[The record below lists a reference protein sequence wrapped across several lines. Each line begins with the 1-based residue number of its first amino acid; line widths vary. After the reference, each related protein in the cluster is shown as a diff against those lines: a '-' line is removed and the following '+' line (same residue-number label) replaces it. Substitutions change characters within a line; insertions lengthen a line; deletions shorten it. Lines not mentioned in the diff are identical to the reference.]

1 MSALGLAM
9 FRGRSTGPSHAWGG
23 GERRIM
29 RGKGHDMTDSNP
41 TLQTIKNALDDIG
54 AAGDTARLQ
63 IHLLSLRARER
74 TGEFAANIEA
84 LEHRLDQGLEQAMDR
99 AASKTRQLS
108 TVVRDL
114 LGQGPARD
122 GEISVGE
129 IMTEAVASC
138 SPDEP
143 LNAAAQQ
150 MWERDCGVVPVL
162 VNGELAGIIT
172 DRDICMAAYTQGRP
186 LASIAIKDVMARHV
200 HACRRDD
207 TLARAA
213 SLMADGQVRRLP
225 VVDAENRLVGIV
237 SMADIARSAPVL
249 GQREAAELVLQLTR
263 AVSQRSREAMAAP
276 RAAE

>member
-1 MSALGLAM
+1 M
-9 FRGRSTGPSHAWGG
+9 
-23 GERRIM
+23 E
-29 RGKGHDMTDSNP
+29 HDMTDSNP

-74 TGEFAANIEA
+74 TGELAANIEA
-84 LEHRLDQGLEQAMDR
+84 LEHRLDQGLEQAMGK

-108 TVVRDL
+108 SVVRDL
-114 LGQGPARD
+114 IGQSPARD
-122 GEISVGE
+122 GELSVRE
-129 IMTEAVASC
+129 LMTEAVASC
-138 SPDEP
+138 SPDET
-143 LNAAAQQ
+143 LNAAARH
-150 MWERDCGVVPVL
+150 MWEHDCGVVPV
-162 VNGELAGIIT
+162 VDGGELVGIIT

-186 LASIAIKDVMARHV
+186 LASIVIKDVMARHV
-200 HACRRDD
+200 HACRADD

-213 SLMADGQVRRLP
+213 SLMADAQVRRLP
-225 VVDAENRLVGIV
+225 VIDVERRLVGIV

-263 AVSQRSREAMAAP
+263 AVSQRSREAMVAP

>member
-1 MSALGLAM
+1 MQAVVGQ
-9 FRGRSTGPSHAWGG
+9 
-23 GERRIM
+23 RRIM
-29 RGKGHDMTDSNP
+29 RGNGRNMTDSKP

-74 TGEFAANIEA
+74 TGELAANIEA

-99 AASKTRQLS
+99 ATSKTRQLS
-108 TVVRDL
+108 SVVRDL
-114 LGQGPARD
+114 LGQSPARE
-122 GEISVGE
+122 GELSVRE

-138 SPDEP
+138 SPDES
-143 LNAAAQQ
+143 LNAAARH
-150 MWERDCGVVPVL
+150 MWEHDCGAVPILMNREL
-162 VNGELAGIIT
+162 VGIIT

-200 HACRRDD
+200 HSCRSDD
-207 TLARAA
+207 TLARVA
-213 SLMADGQVRRLP
+213 SLLAEAQVRRLP
-225 VVDAENRLVGIV
+225 VVDAERRLVGIV
-237 SMADIARSAPVL
+237 SIADIARSAPVL

-263 AVSQRSREAMAAP
+263 AVSQRSREAAAAS

>member
-1 MSALGLAM
+1 
-9 FRGRSTGPSHAWGG
+9 
-23 GERRIM
+23 
-29 RGKGHDMTDSNP
+29 MTESKP

-54 AAGDTARLQ
+54 AAGDAARLQ

-74 TGEFAANIEA
+74 TGELAANIEA

-114 LGQGPARD
+114 IGQSPARD
-122 GEISVGE
+122 GELSVRQ
-129 IMTEAVASC
+129 IMSEAVASC
-138 SPDEP
+138 GPDEP
-143 LNAAAQQ
+143 LNAAARH
-150 MWERDCGVVPVL
+150 MWEHDCGVVPVL
-162 VNGELAGIIT
+162 ANGALVGIIT

-186 LASIAIKDVMARHV
+186 LDSIAIKDVMARHV
-200 HACRRDD
+200 HACSPDD

-213 SLMADGQVRRLP
+213 SLMADAQVRRLP
-225 VVDAENRLVGIV
+225 VVDGQHHLLGIV
-237 SMADIARSAPVL
+237 SLADIARSAPVL

-263 AVSQRSREAMAAP
+263 ALSRRSRESMAAP